1 MKRGLDFVRN
11 QPLFIGGAIILGLL
25 LIALAWGVYTG
36 RAAMLRAEKRLAV
49 VQREWAG
56 LKRSEVAVE
65 PQAAASLQAQVDR
78 EAAHLAALQTLLR
91 GGDTADDWNQ
101 AALPRARTDAYF
113 ELAAFVERMR
123 TVAREQGVAF
133 HEEERFGFADYGTAG
148 PEPERIP
155 VVFRQRQMLEH
166 LLPRLF
172 ALGPQRIDRVER
184 SRPPGP
190 PAGGGRLA
198 TVGRDEF
205 VPDGWTAPLPGRSSV
220 IACRITFTA
229 QTEVLR
235 RWLNQI
241 ARFAAPLVVRLVEV
255 EPLEIPATVAERDPA
270 PESGLVLIVPGSLS
284 RFRVTVEYLGSETP
298 EEATMP

>member
-1 MKRGLDFVRN
+1 MKRGLDFVRR
-11 QPLFIGGAIILGLL
+11 QPLFSVGAIVLGLL

-49 VQREWAG
+49 TQREWAG
-56 LKRSEVAVE
+56 LRRSEVAVE
-65 PQAAASLQAQVDR
+65 PQVAANVQAQVDR
-78 EAAHLAALQTLLR
+78 ETAHVAALQALLR
-91 GGDTADDWNQ
+91 GGD
-101 AALPRARTDAYF
+101 AAGNWSKVASPKARTDAYF

-133 HEEERFGFADYGTAG
+133 QEEERFGFADYGTAG
-148 PEPERIP
+148 PEPEHIP
-155 VVFRQRQMLEH
+155 VVFRQRRMLDH

-172 ALGPQRIDRVER
+172 ALGAQRIDRVER

-190 PAGGGRLA
+190 PAGGGRMA

-205 VPDGWTAPLPGRSSV
+205 VPDGWTAPLPGHSSV

-235 RWLNQI
+235 RWLNEI
-241 ARFAAPLVVRLVEV
+241 AGLAAPLVVRLVEV
-255 EPLEIPATVAERDPA
+255 EPMETPATAAARDPA
-270 PESGLVLIVPGSLS
+270 PEGGLVMIVPGGLS
-284 RFRVTVEYLGSETP
+284 RFRVTVEYLDPEASEEVTVP
-298 EEATMP
+298 